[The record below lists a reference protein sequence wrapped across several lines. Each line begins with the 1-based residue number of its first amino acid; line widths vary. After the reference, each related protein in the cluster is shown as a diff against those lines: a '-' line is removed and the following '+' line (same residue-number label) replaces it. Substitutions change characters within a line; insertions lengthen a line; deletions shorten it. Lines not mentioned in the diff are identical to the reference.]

1 MFLNLLSYCI
11 YKTKGDIGGFIIP
24 PINPLPVWENKV
36 TKSYQQLRRG
46 ELWKMNRQLVMGRVN
61 YFLAQNGLWA
71 IYFLAWATRYHKNSG
86 DPFLFWFWATAWYI
100 PIYNPLMLVCCCYLV
115 SSSAGGCQPWYFEN
129 SNLPSSLFLHCIS
142 HAIAAAYIHIWI
154 ISTLSYNL
162 TTWGHFYT
170 DLTDIQHNWNIL

>member
-1 MFLNLLSYCI
+1 M
-11 YKTKGDIGGFIIP
+11 G
-24 PINPLPVWENKV
+24 NKV
-36 TKSYQQLRRG
+36 TKSNQQLRRG
-46 ELWKMNRQLVMGRVN
+46 ELWKMNRQLVMGGVD
-61 YFLAQNGLWA
+61 YFLAQVGFGPFIVGLGDK
-71 IYFLAWATRYHKNSG
+71 IPPNSG
-86 DPFLFWFWATAWYI
+86 DPFLFWFWATAWHI
-100 PIYNPLMLVCCCYLV
+100 PINNPLMLVCCCYLV

-170 DLTDIQHNWNIL
+170 DLTDIQHNWNILWDFFPLFLCK